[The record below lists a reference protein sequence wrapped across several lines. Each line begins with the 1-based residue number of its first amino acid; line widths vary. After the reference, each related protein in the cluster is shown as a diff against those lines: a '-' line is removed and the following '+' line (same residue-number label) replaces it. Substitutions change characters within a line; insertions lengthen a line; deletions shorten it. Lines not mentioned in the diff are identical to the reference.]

1 LRPAPKITDAAAT
14 RSFVHLREGIE
25 AFLRYARGTVWDEA
39 SRQEK
44 LQALSVAVR
53 RPALDAMR
61 ASERRYTDQ
70 DAKRLYYLSMEFLM
84 GRALGNNLTNLG
96 LYEDAKSILA
106 ELGADL
112 EELAAGERDA
122 ALGNG
127 GLGRLAACFLDSLAT
142 LDMPGFGYGINYEFG
157 LFRQDFVNGFQHE
170 RPDHWLE
177 SGGSPWL
184 IERPDQSV
192 QVPVYGSIAHTS
204 VNGVY
209 KPSWVDYKVIT
220 GVPHDMPIV
229 GYGGETVNVL
239 RLFTAR
245 SSDEFDIGI
254 FNAGD
259 YISAVQHKINTE
271 AITKIL
277 YPSDS
282 VDRGRELRLLQEY
295 FLVACSVRDILQRYR
310 ETHDSFDEFAGKVAI
325 QMNDTHPALTVA
337 ELMRVFVDELALPWE
352 QAWAITV
359 KTCAY
364 TNHTLLPEALER
376 WPADL
381 MERVLPRHLQII
393 GEINRRLLLEVERRF
408 PGDAGVVQRV
418 SLFEEGERRNVR
430 MANLA
435 MAGSHSV
442 NGVAALHSEL
452 VKTMLAPD
460 FYKLW
465 PERFN
470 NKTNGVTPRRWLLNA
485 NRPRGGPPPPPPPPR
500 PGPPRPPPRRP
511 PRWHLNANRPL
522 AALIT
527 RAIGDGWIRDLDE
540 LRRLELFADDAS
552 LLQRLGDVKQRNKT
566 ALAKVA
572 RDLTGISVD
581 PASLYDVQVKRMHEY
596 KRQLLNILH
605 VVDRYWRI
613 VEDGEAPLVARTFL
627 FAGKAAP
634 GYFMAK
640 LIIKLIHSVGEVVNA
655 DPRTRDLLRVVFLPD
670 YRVSLAEAIIPAAE
684 LSEQISTAGKEA
696 SGTGNMKLA
705 LNGALTIGT
714 LDGANIEIRDEVG
727 EENIFI
733 FGLKADQVAVLLAGG
748 YHPERYLANAALRRV
763 VDTIAAGHFSR
774 GDKDIFRPIVAK
786 LTSARDEYVHLA
798 DLEPYLEAQQR
809 VDEAYLDRALW
820 RRKSLLNIA
829 RMGKF
834 SSDRTIREYA
844 RDIWKIRP
852 AVIGNFAHAGLIDE
866 V

>member
-1 LRPAPKITDAAAT
+1 MRPAPTTTQAAAA

-25 AFLRYARGTVWDEA
+25 AYLRYARGSVWKEA
-39 SRQEK
+39 SPLEK

-61 ASERRYTDQ
+61 DSERRYQEQ

-96 LYEDAKSILA
+96 LYDDAKSIIA

-112 EELAAGERDA
+112 EEIAALEPDA

-142 LDMPGFGYGINYEFG
+142 MDMPGFGYGINYEFG
-157 LFRQDFVNGFQHE
+157 LFRQNFINGFQHE
-170 RPDHWLE
+170 KPDHWLD

-184 IERPDQSV
+184 IERTDDIIH
-192 QVPVYGSIAHTS
+192 VPIYGSIAHTS
-204 VNGVY
+204 SGGVY
-209 KPSWVDYKVIT
+209 APAWVDFKEII

-229 GYGGETVNVL
+229 GYGGQTVNVL
-239 RLFTAR
+239 RLFSAR
-245 SSDEFDIGI
+245 SSDDFDIGI

-295 FLVACSVRDILQRYR
+295 FLVACAVRDIVRRYR
-310 ETHDSFDEFAGKVAI
+310 QTHDSFDDFAENIAI
-325 QMNDTHPALTVA
+325 QLNDTHPALTVA
-337 ELMRVFVDELALPWE
+337 ELMRLFIDDLGLPWE
-352 QAWAITV
+352 LAWNMTV
-359 KTCAY
+359 KTCGY

-376 WPADL
+376 WPCDL

-393 GEINRRLLLEVERRF
+393 GEINRRLLLETERRF
-408 PGDAGVVQRV
+408 PGDMAMAQRV
-418 SLFEEGERRNVR
+418 SIFEEGDRRNVR

-452 VKTMLAPD
+452 VKTTLAPD
-460 FYKLW
+460 FYKLF

-470 NKTNGVTPRRWLLNA
+470 NKTNGVTPRRWLL
-485 NRPRGGPPPPPPPPR
+485 
-500 PGPPRPPPRRP
+500 
-511 PRWHLNANRPL
+511 HANRPL
-522 AALIT
+522 ASLIT
-527 RAIGDGWIRDLDE
+527 KAIGDGWIRDLDE
-540 LRRLELFADDAS
+540 LRRLELFADDAA
-552 LLQRLGDVKQRNKT
+552 LLERLDGVKSRNKL
-566 ALAKVA
+566 ALSKLT
-572 RDLTGISVD
+572 RDLTGIAVD
-581 PASLYDVQVKRMHEY
+581 PESMFDVQVKRMHEY

-605 VVDRYWRI
+605 VVARYWRI
-613 VEDGEAPLVARTFL
+613 VEDGVTPLVPRTFV

-655 DPRTRDLLRVVFLPD
+655 EPRTRDWLRVVFLPD
-670 YRVSLAEAIIPAAE
+670 YRVSLAECIIPAAE

-727 EENIFI
+727 AENIFI
-733 FGLKADQVAVLLAGG
+733 FGLKADEVAALLANDG
-748 YHPERYLANAALRRV
+748 YRPELYLADDAIRRV

-774 GDKDIFRPIVAK
+774 GDKDIFRPIVAN
-786 LTSARDEYVHLA
+786 LTSARDDYVHLA
-798 DLEPYLEAQQR
+798 DLESYIAAQET
-809 VDEAYLDRALW
+809 VDEVYRDRGAW

-834 SSDRTIREYA
+834 SSDRTIAEYA
-844 RDIWKIRP
+844 REIWGIRP
-852 AVIGNFAHAGLIDE
+852 AVIGNFAHAGI
-866 V
+866 